1 MIQNV
6 YWSSCKVP
14 VILVRFYLNLSF
26 LERFP
31 KNTQLSNVI
40 KTLPVRAELFHE
52 DSGQADEEADRQT
65 GRQA

>member
-1 MIQNV
+1 MIKNV

-26 LERFP
+26 LERLP

-40 KTLPVRAELFHE
+40 KIRPVRAELFHE
-52 DSGQADEEADRQT
+52 DGVRRDEEADGQT
-65 GRQA
+65 DRQA